1 MSSSP
6 ADQDWFDETLPLPQ
20 AGLIWPWITA
30 GALLFGLG
38 IWLLL
43 PVDSDK
49 PLRPRASPLATPI
62 VTPLPTQAVDPAAL
76 NCVFVDSSNSSFAE
90 AAGHLD
96 QILRT
101 RSQAQLGL
109 QLHSSGQFDGKKLDE
124 MSIIEQVRS
133 GRAQLGVVT
142 CSPLTNFSPDF
153 EIFDLPFL
161 IQSYEQAD
169 QVLSGPVGEQ
179 LLSSLEPQGL
189 VGLGTLEVGF
199 RIFSSSVPLPA
210 LSDFRGKRVRV
221 MQSSTAIQMARQLGC
236 EAVPA
241 PVDRIYQMGKEGY
254 IDAADRTYP
263 TYWDFRLYEVHRYIT
278 ESRHSYT
285 MKVIIM
291 NKAAYT
297 QLSPEQRSLLRQS
310 VQEVEG
316 EQRQRQ
322 REEDQRVKLE
332 CRRRGIQIF
341 ELDEQE
347 INEFVETC
355 QPLYEEYFKLRGP
368 DLVEAIRKTRPERP
382 TKPTSPGDTPS
393 HT

>member
-6 ADQDWFDETLPLPQ
+6 ADQDWLDETLPLPR
-20 AGLIWPWITA
+20 AGLIWPWIAA
-30 GALLFGLG
+30 GTLMFSLG

-43 PVDSDK
+43 PVDADK
-49 PLRPRASPLATPI
+49 PLRPRATP
-62 VTPLPTQAVDPAAL
+62 VALPVNTPQPTQAVDPAAL
-76 NCVFVDSSNSSFAE
+76 NCVFVDSASSSFAE

-101 RSQAQLGL
+101 RSQARLGL
-109 QLHSSGQFDGKKLDE
+109 QLHPSGQYGEKKLDE

-133 GRAQLGVVT
+133 GKAQLGVVT

-169 QVLSGPVGEQ
+169 QVLSGPVGDK

-199 RIFSSSVPLPA
+199 RIFSSSIPLPA

-241 PVDRIYQMGKEGY
+241 PVDKIYQMGKEGY

-285 MKVIIM
+285 MKAIIM
-291 NKAAYT
+291 NKAAFD
-297 QLSPEQRSLLRQS
+297 QLSLDDRKLLRQA
-310 VQEVEG
+310 VKEVEG

-322 REEDQRVKLE
+322 RDEDQRVKLE

-368 DLVEAIRKTRPERP
+368 ELVEAIRKTRP
-382 TKPTSPGDTPS
+382 KPGAKPNNPGGTPS
-393 HT
+393 NT